1 MVLINTATYLNLNAF
16 DYNKRLLLRYRFFV
30 HKIDIISI
38 QLTLLST
45 KTLDV

>member
-30 HKIDIISI
+30 HKNRHNINTVNFIIH
-38 QLTLLST
+38 
-45 KTLDV
+45 